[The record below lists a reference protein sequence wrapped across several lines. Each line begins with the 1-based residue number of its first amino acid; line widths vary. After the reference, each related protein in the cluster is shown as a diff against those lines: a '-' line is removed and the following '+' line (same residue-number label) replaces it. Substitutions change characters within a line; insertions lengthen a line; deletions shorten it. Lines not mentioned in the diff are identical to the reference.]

1 MAARVP
7 DLARKVCA
15 GLMVGFGIMLS
26 SCATQKQSAR
36 LVDDPDAKQD
46 STIPWNKQE
55 KWEVGAELGPVA
67 GPSGSDRR

>member
-7 DLARKVCA
+7 DLAKKVCA
-15 GLMVGFGIMLS
+15 GLMVGVGIMLC

-46 STIPWNKQE
+46 SNIHWKKQ
-55 KWEVGAELGPVA
+55 
-67 GPSGSDRR
+67 